1 VTVSPASSPASVSP
15 AAASLDGRV
24 ALVTGGTHN
33 LGLAAAHALANGG
46 ADLVLVTSS
55 PVEAAEPVADELR
68 KRYQRRVGVVRAR
81 VGRYG
86 EVRAAVAQAIAEMGR
101 VDIAVECA
109 AIRPH
114 SKVED
119 ISLEEWH
126 EVLETNLSAA
136 FYFTRELLPGMRERR
151 WGRLIHVSGADA
163 FSGYPNRAHSVAA
176 KAGLHGFTKALA
188 TEVGRDGI
196 TVNTIV
202 PGAFSTVRD
211 LSRYPGWT
219 DEKAGAETL
228 VGRIGRPDEF
238 GAMCALVASDACGY
252 MTGQAI
258 HLNGGLWLA

>member
-1 VTVSPASSPASVSP
+1 VTGSLAST
-15 AAASLDGRV
+15 SLDGRV
-24 ALVTGGTHN
+24 ALVTGATRN
-33 LGLAAAHALANGG
+33 LGLAAAHALAHAG

-55 PVEAAEPVADELR
+55 PVTEAKHVVRELEE
-68 KRYQRRVGVVRAR
+68 RYQHRIGVIRAH
-81 VGRYG
+81 VGRAD
-86 EVRAAVAQAIAEMGR
+86 EVRAAVAEAIAEMGR
-101 VDIAVECA
+101 IDIAVECA

-114 SKVED
+114 TKVED
-119 ISLEEWH
+119 ISDDEWH

-136 FYFTRELLPGMRERR
+136 FYFAQALLPGMRERR

-176 KAGLHGFTKALA
+176 KAGLHGLTKALA

-228 VGRIGRPDEF
+228 VGRIGRPSEF